1 MGFGWPTRYWQLD
14 IGRVPMGAQAWD
26 RAVHEASEEY
36 KQHAVGEREEEM
48 KLKEVI
54 AAQFV
59 LRQLP
64 LARSAGVEHDA
75 VQRWK

>member
-36 KQHAVGEREEEM
+36 KQRAVSKPEGKT
-48 KLKEVI
+48 KLKEAI
-54 AAQFV
+54 AAQSV

-64 LARSAGVEHDA
+64 FACGAGVEHDA
-75 VQRWK
+75 V